1 MKTTLI
7 IHDKIKIEIF
17 STTDTLDALN
27 TLSLIFGER
36 CARRIIEHSDIID
49 TVHVSNSNSK

>member
-7 IHDKIKIEIF
+7 LHDKVKIEIF

-27 TLSLIFGER
+27 TLSLILGER
-36 CARRIIEHSDIID
+36 CARRIVEHADIID
-49 TVHVSNSNSK
+49 TVQNSNNSK

>member
-7 IHDKIKIEIF
+7 LHDKIKIEIF

-27 TLSLIFGER
+27 TLSLILGER
-36 CARRIIEHSDIID
+36 CARRIIEHAEIID
-49 TVHVSNSNSK
+49 TVNNSSNVK